1 MEISVV
7 VPVYGCRAALEELHM
22 RLVTTLKKI
31 TQCYEIIFVN
41 DACPQNSWEVIE
53 KICLNDKNVKGIE
66 LSRNFGQ
73 IKATTAGVDYSSGD
87 WVVVLDCDLQDKPEE
102 IINLY
107 NKAMEGYD
115 VVIARREKRQDSRV
129 KTFVSK
135 IFYKIYS
142 FASEDYYDPALCNF
156 SIMNRNVADYYC
168 KMRELHRGFTIYLK
182 WLGFRHATINVEHN
196 ERKEGKSSYTMKKRI
211 QFASELLTS
220 QSDKILRFTV
230 YLGFIITLLS
240 FLAIIILVIRYFT
253 LDIASGWTSLI
264 ASQFLMGGIILT
276 SIGVVGI
283 YVGNTFMQVKQRPL
297 YVIRQILNDDKSTG
311 KEGTA

>member
-1 MEISVV
+1 
-7 VPVYGCRAALEELHM
+7 M

-87 WVVVLDCDLQDKPEE
+87 WV
-102 IINLY
+102 
-107 NKAMEGYD
+107 
-115 VVIARREKRQDSRV
+115 
-129 KTFVSK
+129 
-135 IFYKIYS
+135 YS